1 MHESRRVGSYGE
13 ARGGGNIRRVVDC
26 LREAFPRARL
36 MVLLDGE
43 FACPEVLDFLDEQ
56 PRLDYILP
64 IARNKV
70 L

>member
-1 MHESRRVGSYGE
+1 
-13 ARGGGNIRRVVDC
+13 
-26 LREAFPRARL
+26 